1 MNDVLDMS
9 RIESGNV
16 KLEEVKV
23 HLPDVFHDLRVII
36 QGSIAAKQQE
46 LYIDTQNV
54 VHEDVVIDKLRLNQV
69 LLNIVGNAVKFTSVG
84 GMINIRVSENPC
96 SKEGYASY
104 SFSVKDNGIGM
115 SEEFQE
121 HIFDAFAREQTVT
134 KSGIQGT
141 GLGMAISKNIV
152 NMMGGT
158 ITVNS
163 EVGKG
168 SEFIVS
174 IECKITGE
182 TVKYKSVPELQGAR
196 ALVVDDD
203 ANTCMSVCKMLRDIE
218 MLADWTTSGKEAV
231 LRAKE
236 ACEIKKEFKAYIID
250 WQMPDMNG
258 IETVRRIR
266 KVIGNDTPIII
277 LTAYDWADIAEEA
290 KEAGVTLCMAQIQY
304 PGSAFQYVCNIADA
318 GFLSTMSG
326 KQWQKDYLSGKA
338 NVSNTPGMM
347 ESMEYIQKWKD
358 LGMLDCSN
366 SDPADDGKT
375 REAFIKG
382 NSLFLLGPQNG
393 IMDAEDTTDKFGLM
407 PYLSEDGSKNVFILN
422 VNRFYGL
429 NKKLENDPEKLE
441 DALKVM
447 KVLSTVEGTS
457 ALYPDSTLKAGL
469 LPFKDAKADDT
480 YYADISDFINA
491 GNTTPFIY
499 SGWENTIVNTG
510 TKMLEFMQDKA
521 SIKDVADQ
529 LDEDQ
534 DSVVNNQPEVFT
546 TATEEI
552 SQESCAKLVGR
563 CFAEATGSDVALISL
578 GTWISGNG
586 TNQNNG
592 GVSGKLYAK
601 NITDYDICTILPTG
615 WSQTIQTVRLTGK
628 QIQALYEEGY
638 DAVGTGKNYPYMLVN
653 PENLKLEE
661 GKTYQVAISGISE
674 KLASETEVTDSG
686 IVGLDAA
693 KDFLGQFKTLSEADA
708 EWK

>member
-1 MNDVLDMS
+1 MKIKKVQSACLILACIAATGLIGCGKTDETPKKHEAITFMAPYLEVDNFIEEVHKTYPEIELEVVPYSGANTTTCLQNMLEADDLPDICTQTFYKPDVVDVSDKMIDLSGYDFTDNYVES
-9 RIESGNV
+9 RLKDVSDEGALYMLPSLYNCYGITYNKTLLEKHGWKLPTSFTE
-16 KLEEVKV
+16 LEE
-23 HLPDVFHDLRVII
+23 
-36 QGSIAAKQQE
+36 
-46 LYIDTQNV
+46 
-54 VHEDVVIDKLRLNQV
+54 
-69 LLNIVGNAVKFTSVG
+69 
-84 GMINIRVSENPC
+84 
-96 SKEGYASY
+96 
-104 SFSVKDNGIGM
+104 
-115 SEEFQE
+115 
-121 HIFDAFAREQTVT
+121 
-134 KSGIQGT
+134 
-141 GLGMAISKNIV
+141 
-152 NMMGGT
+152 
-158 ITVNS
+158 
-163 EVGKG
+163 
-168 SEFIVS
+168 
-174 IECKITGE
+174 
-182 TVKYKSVPELQGAR
+182 
-196 ALVVDDD
+196 
-203 ANTCMSVCKMLRDIE
+203 
-218 MLADWTTSGKEAV
+218 LADK
-231 LRAKE
+231 
-236 ACEIKKEFKAYIID
+236 
-250 WQMPDMNG
+250 
-258 IETVRRIR
+258 
-266 KVIGNDTPIII
+266 
-277 LTAYDWADIAEEA
+277 A

-304 PGSAFQYVCNIADA
+304 PGSAFQYICNIADA
-318 GFLSTMSG
+318 GFLGTMSG

-338 NVSNTPGMM
+338 NVSDTEGMM
-347 ESMEYIQKWKD
+347 DSMEYIQKWKN

-366 SDPADDGKT
+366 SDPVDDSKT

-393 IMDAEDTTDKFGLM
+393 IMESEDTTDKFGLM

-480 YYADISDFINA
+480 FYADISDFINA

-510 TKMLEFMQDKA
+510 TKMQEFMQDKA

-534 DSVVNNQPEVFT
+534 DSVVNNQPEVIT

-586 TNQNNG
+586 TNQNND

-601 NITDYDICTILPTG
+601 NITDYDVCTILPTG
-615 WSQTIQTVRLTGK
+615 WSQTIKTIRLTGK

-653 PENLKLEE
+653 PEDMELED
-661 GKTYQVAISGISE
+661 GKTYQVAVSGISE

-686 IVGLDAA
+686 IVGMDAA
-693 KDFLGQFKTLSEADA
+693 KEFFGQFKTLSEADA

>member
-1 MNDVLDMS
+1 MKIKKVQSVCLILACVAATELIGCGKTDETSKKHEAITFMAPYLDMDS
-9 RIESGNV
+9 FI
-16 KLEEVKV
+16 EEVHKTYPEV
-23 HLPDVFHDLRVII
+23 ELEVVPYSGANTTVYLNTIMEENDLPDICTLTLYDPELLDLSDRMLDL
-36 QGSIAAKQQE
+36 S
-46 LYIDTQNV
+46 
-54 VHEDVVIDKLRLNQV
+54 
-69 LLNIVGNAVKFTSVG
+69 
-84 GMINIRVSENPC
+84 
-96 SKEGYASY
+96 GYAFTDNYVESRLKEVSDDGAIY
-104 SFSVKDNGIGM
+104 MLPSAYNCFGITYNKTLLEKHGWTLPQSF
-115 SEEFQE
+115 
-121 HIFDAFAREQTVT
+121 RELEQ
-134 KSGIQGT
+134 
-141 GLGMAISKNIV
+141 L
-152 NMMGGT
+152 
-158 ITVNS
+158 
-163 EVGKG
+163 
-168 SEFIVS
+168 
-174 IECKITGE
+174 
-182 TVKYKSVPELQGAR
+182 
-196 ALVVDDD
+196 
-203 ANTCMSVCKMLRDIE
+203 
-218 MLADWTTSGKEAV
+218 
-231 LRAKE
+231 AKE
-236 ACEIKKEFKAYIID
+236 AEK
-250 WQMPDMNG
+250 
-258 IETVRRIR
+258 
-266 KVIGNDTPIII
+266 
-277 LTAYDWADIAEEA
+277 
-290 KEAGVTLCMAQIQY
+290 AGVQLCLPQIQY
-304 PGSAFQYVCNIADA
+304 PGYGFQYLCNIADT
-318 GFLSTMSG
+318 GFLSSLDG
-326 KQWQKDYLSGKA
+326 RQWRKDYLSGRA
-338 NVSNTPGMM
+338 NVSDTEGMM
-347 ESMEYIQKWKD
+347 DSMEYIQKWKN

-366 SDPADDGKT
+366 SDPVDDSKT

-393 IMDAEDTTDKFGLM
+393 IMESEDTTDKFGLM

-429 NKKLENDPEKLE
+429 NKKLENHPEKLE

-447 KVLSTVEGTS
+447 RVLSTVEGTS

-563 CFAEATGSDVALISL
+563 CFAEATGSDIALISL

-628 QIQALYEEGY
+628 QIQDLYKEGY
-638 DAVGTGKNYPYMLVN
+638 DAAGTGNNYPYVLVS
-653 PENLKLEE
+653 PMELEDE
-661 GKTYQVAISGISE
+661 KTYQVAISGISE

-686 IVGLDAA
+686 IVGMDAA
-693 KDFLGQFKTLSEADA
+693 KEFLGQFKTLSEADA

>member
-1 MNDVLDMS
+1 MKIKKVKSAGLILACIAATGLTGCGKTDETSKKHEAITFMAPYLEVDSFIEEVHKTYPEVNLEVITYSGSNTTTYLQNMLEADDLPDICTQTFYKPDVVDVSDKMIDLSGYDFTDNYVES
-9 RIESGNV
+9 RLKEVSDDGALYMLPSLYNCYGITYNKTLLEKHGWKLPTSFTE
-16 KLEEVKV
+16 LEE
-23 HLPDVFHDLRVII
+23 
-36 QGSIAAKQQE
+36 
-46 LYIDTQNV
+46 
-54 VHEDVVIDKLRLNQV
+54 
-69 LLNIVGNAVKFTSVG
+69 
-84 GMINIRVSENPC
+84 
-96 SKEGYASY
+96 
-104 SFSVKDNGIGM
+104 
-115 SEEFQE
+115 
-121 HIFDAFAREQTVT
+121 
-134 KSGIQGT
+134 
-141 GLGMAISKNIV
+141 
-152 NMMGGT
+152 
-158 ITVNS
+158 
-163 EVGKG
+163 
-168 SEFIVS
+168 
-174 IECKITGE
+174 
-182 TVKYKSVPELQGAR
+182 
-196 ALVVDDD
+196 
-203 ANTCMSVCKMLRDIE
+203 
-218 MLADWTTSGKEAV
+218 LADK
-231 LRAKE
+231 
-236 ACEIKKEFKAYIID
+236 
-250 WQMPDMNG
+250 
-258 IETVRRIR
+258 
-266 KVIGNDTPIII
+266 
-277 LTAYDWADIAEEA
+277 A

-304 PGSAFQYVCNIADA
+304 PGSAFQYICNIADA
-318 GFLSTMSG
+318 GFLGTLSG

-338 NVSNTPGMM
+338 NVSDTEGMM
-347 ESMEYIQKWKD
+347 DSMEYIQKWKD
-358 LGMLDCSN
+358 IGMFDSSN
-366 SDPADDGKT
+366 SDPTDDGKT

-382 NSLFLLGPQNG
+382 NTLFLLGPQNG
-393 IMDAEDTTDKFGLM
+393 IMDSEDRTDKFGLM

-429 NKKLENDPEKLE
+429 NKKLENHPEKLE

-447 KVLSTVEGTS
+447 RVLSTVEGTS

-563 CFAEATGSDVALISL
+563 CFAEATGSDIALISL

-628 QIQALYEEGY
+628 QIQDLYKEGY
-638 DAVGTGKNYPYMLVN
+638 DAVGTGNNYPYVLVS
-653 PENLKLEE
+653 PVELEDD
-661 GKTYQVAISGISE
+661 KTYQVAVSGISE
-674 KLASETEVTDSG
+674 KLASEAEVTDSG
-686 IVGLDAA
+686 IVGMDAA
-693 KDFLGQFKTLSEADA
+693 KEFFGQFETLSEADA

>member
-1 MNDVLDMS
+1 MKIKKAKSAGLILACIAATGLTGCGKTDETSKKHEAITFMAPYLEVDSFIEEVHKTYPEVNLEVITYSGANTTTYLQNMLEADDLPDICTQTFYKPDVVDVSDKMIDLSGYDFTDNYVES
-9 RIESGNV
+9 RLKEVSDDGALYMLPSLYNCYGITYNKTLLEQHGWKLPTSFTE
-16 KLEEVKV
+16 LEE
-23 HLPDVFHDLRVII
+23 L
-36 QGSIAAKQQE
+36 A
-46 LYIDTQNV
+46 
-54 VHEDVVIDKLRLNQV
+54 
-69 LLNIVGNAVKFTSVG
+69 
-84 GMINIRVSENPC
+84 
-96 SKEGYASY
+96 
-104 SFSVKDNGIGM
+104 
-115 SEEFQE
+115 
-121 HIFDAFAREQTVT
+121 
-134 KSGIQGT
+134 
-141 GLGMAISKNIV
+141 
-152 NMMGGT
+152 
-158 ITVNS
+158 
-163 EVGKG
+163 GK
-168 SEFIVS
+168 
-174 IECKITGE
+174 
-182 TVKYKSVPELQGAR
+182 
-196 ALVVDDD
+196 
-203 ANTCMSVCKMLRDIE
+203 
-218 MLADWTTSGKEAV
+218 
-231 LRAKE
+231 
-236 ACEIKKEFKAYIID
+236 
-250 WQMPDMNG
+250 
-258 IETVRRIR
+258 
-266 KVIGNDTPIII
+266 
-277 LTAYDWADIAEEA
+277 A

-304 PGSAFQYVCNIADA
+304 PGSAFQYICNIADA
-318 GFLSTMSG
+318 GFLGTLSG

-338 NVSNTPGMM
+338 NVSDTEDMM
-347 ESMEYIQKWKD
+347 DSMEYIQKWKD
-358 LGMLDCSN
+358 IGMLDSSN
-366 SDPADDGKT
+366 SDPTDDGKT
-375 REAFIKG
+375 KEAFIKG
-382 NSLFLLGPQNG
+382 KSLFLLGPQNG
-393 IMDAEDTTDKFGLM
+393 IMDSEDTMDKFGLM

-480 YYADISDFINA
+480 FYADISDFINA

-563 CFAEATGSDVALISL
+563 CFAEATGSD
-578 GTWISGNG
+578 

-592 GVSGKLYAK
+592 GVSGKLYVK

-628 QIQALYEEGY
+628 QIQDLYKEGY
-638 DAVGTGKNYPYMLVN
+638 DAVSTGNNYPYVLVS
-653 PENLKLEE
+653 PVELEDE
-661 GKTYQVAISGISE
+661 KTYQVAISGISE

-693 KDFLGQFKTLSEADA
+693 KEFFGQFKTLSEADA

>member
-1 MNDVLDMS
+1 
-9 RIESGNV
+9 
-16 KLEEVKV
+16 
-23 HLPDVFHDLRVII
+23 
-36 QGSIAAKQQE
+36 
-46 LYIDTQNV
+46 
-54 VHEDVVIDKLRLNQV
+54 
-69 LLNIVGNAVKFTSVG
+69 
-84 GMINIRVSENPC
+84 
-96 SKEGYASY
+96 
-104 SFSVKDNGIGM
+104 
-115 SEEFQE
+115 
-121 HIFDAFAREQTVT
+121 
-134 KSGIQGT
+134 
-141 GLGMAISKNIV
+141 
-152 NMMGGT
+152 
-158 ITVNS
+158 
-163 EVGKG
+163 
-168 SEFIVS
+168 
-174 IECKITGE
+174 
-182 TVKYKSVPELQGAR
+182 
-196 ALVVDDD
+196 
-203 ANTCMSVCKMLRDIE
+203 
-218 MLADWTTSGKEAV
+218 
-231 LRAKE
+231 
-236 ACEIKKEFKAYIID
+236 
-250 WQMPDMNG
+250 
-258 IETVRRIR
+258 
-266 KVIGNDTPIII
+266 
-277 LTAYDWADIAEEA
+277 
-290 KEAGVTLCMAQIQY
+290 MAQIQY
-304 PGSAFQYVCNIADA
+304 PGSAFQYICNIADA
-318 GFLSTMSG
+318 GFLGTLSG

-338 NVSNTPGMM
+338 NVSDTEGMM
-347 ESMEYIQKWKD
+347 DSMEYIQKWKD
-358 LGMLDCSN
+358 IGMFDSSN
-366 SDPADDGKT
+366 SDPIDDSKT

-382 NSLFLLGPQNG
+382 NALFLLGPQNG
-393 IMDAEDTTDKFGLM
+393 IMDSEDTTDKFGLM

-457 ALYPDSTLKAGL
+457 ALYPESTLKAGL

-563 CFAEATGSDVALISL
+563 CFAEATGSDIALISL

-628 QIQALYEEGY
+628 QIQDLYKEGY
-638 DAVGTGKNYPYMLVN
+638 DAAGTGNNYPYVLVS
-653 PENLKLEE
+653 PMELEDE
-661 GKTYQVAISGISE
+661 KTYQVAISGISE

-686 IVGLDAA
+686 IVGMDAA
-693 KDFLGQFKTLSEADA
+693 KEFFGQFKTLSEADA